1 MRIIN
6 SRDIM
11 ETIEMLTAENLDVRT
26 VTMGISL
33 LDCIDPDADKACEKI
48 YNKITRL
55 AGNLVSVVDGISAE
69 YGIPIVNKRI
79 SVTPIAM
86 LLGAAPDADPVQY
99 AKTLDRAAKAVGVN
113 FIGGFGALVH
123 KGFSAGDKRLIAAIP
138 RALAETDIVCSS
150 VNIGSTKSGINM
162 DAVKLMGEVVRETAE
177 LTKDNMCMGD
187 AKLVVF
193 CNAPEDNP
201 FMAGAFHG
209 AGEPDCEIH
218 VGVSG
223 PGAVRAALA
232 KLPKST
238 FILVAMTLISSANL
252 GEMMRSS
259 YLAVE
264 HGQTEAALSVGMTE
278 AQALRRIILPQAIA
292 IAVPNFG
299 NNVISIFKETALAFS
314 IGTLDLMGRAQTIS
328 QASFGATRLEVY
340 ISVAVIYWAIC
351 LILQLI
357 TSIVERATSRG
368 RTVTA

>member
-1 MRIIN
+1 MQTSYTFELHAELIPGFIV
-6 SRDIM
+6 SI
-11 ETIEMLTAENLDVRT
+11 LTALPMTIYLLAYSLVFGLVIGLLLTLAQLRGGR
-26 VTMGISL
+26 VLASIAHGYISL
-33 LDCIDPDADKACEKI
+33 M
-48 YNKITRL
+48 R
-55 AGNLVSVVDGISAE
+55 
-69 YGIPIVNKRI
+69 GIPSLVLIFLLFMGL
-79 SVTPIAM
+79 PQIA
-86 LLGAAPDADPVQY
+86 P
-99 AKTLDRAAKAVGVN
+99 
-113 FIGGFGALVH
+113 
-123 KGFSAGDKRLIAAIP
+123 
-138 RALAETDIVCSS
+138 
-150 VNIGSTKSGINM
+150 
-162 DAVKLMGEVVRETAE
+162 
-177 LTKDNMCMGD
+177 
-187 AKLVVF
+187 
-193 CNAPEDNP
+193 
-201 FMAGAFHG
+201 
-209 AGEPDCEIH
+209 
-218 VGVSG
+218 
-223 PGAVRAALA
+223 ALA

>member
-1 MRIIN
+1 MQTSYTFELHAELIPGFIV
-6 SRDIM
+6 SI
-11 ETIEMLTAENLDVRT
+11 LTALPMTIYLLVYSLIFGLAIGLLLTLAQLRGGR
-26 VTMGISL
+26 VLASIAHGYISL
-33 LDCIDPDADKACEKI
+33 M
-48 YNKITRL
+48 R
-55 AGNLVSVVDGISAE
+55 
-69 YGIPIVNKRI
+69 GIPSLVLIFLLFMGL
-79 SVTPIAM
+79 PQIA
-86 LLGAAPDADPVQY
+86 P
-99 AKTLDRAAKAVGVN
+99 
-113 FIGGFGALVH
+113 
-123 KGFSAGDKRLIAAIP
+123 
-138 RALAETDIVCSS
+138 
-150 VNIGSTKSGINM
+150 
-162 DAVKLMGEVVRETAE
+162 
-177 LTKDNMCMGD
+177 
-187 AKLVVF
+187 
-193 CNAPEDNP
+193 
-201 FMAGAFHG
+201 
-209 AGEPDCEIH
+209 
-218 VGVSG
+218 
-223 PGAVRAALA
+223 ALA

-357 TSIVERATSRG
+357 TSVVERATSRG